1 MEIDYDNFQVELE
14 FRDSEATAFE
24 VSNIFLI
31 CLRLFEQNKIKDI
44 QFMNEKLFVIDVL

>member
-24 VSNIFLI
+24 VSNIFN
-31 CLRLFEQNKIKDI
+31 LFE
-44 QFMNEKLFVIDVL
+44 VI